1 MKDLYLTSA
10 SFDWKEPMLLLIE
23 KEIIVTDVSSPLYHP
38 YRSTC

>member
-23 KEIIVTDVSSPLYHP
+23 KEIIVSSPLYRP

>member
-23 KEIIVTDVSSPLYHP
+23 KEIIVSSPLYLP